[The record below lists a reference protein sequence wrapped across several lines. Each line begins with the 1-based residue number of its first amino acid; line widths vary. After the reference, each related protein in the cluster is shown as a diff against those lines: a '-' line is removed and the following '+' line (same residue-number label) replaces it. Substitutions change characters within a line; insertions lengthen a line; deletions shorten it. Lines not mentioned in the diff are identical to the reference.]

1 MAMQLLQRKVYL
13 DEERSTSILVSEAG
27 WDYSFRF
34 AEIEKE
40 VAPLLD
46 DPNHNEA
53 FKFFCRNYYP
63 LLASCV
69 VEGTVPSPQEAFGLP
84 RDILDDWYYSI
95 WKLNP
100 DIISEKFSL
109 KEQCEEV
116 EFRDGTKITV
126 YKASGVPS
134 FLLKLIELEDDA
146 NRHPL
151 QDDPQGQMFISLFYP
166 KMAAACN
173 GSSNVPDARTVRSWP
188 RGEIAKW
195 MDASRRL
202 NPEWFLVTE
211 EEQKAEAKERTKKVR
226 KR

>member
-1 MAMQLLQRKVYL
+1 MAMQLLRREVYL
-13 DEERSTSILVSEAG
+13 DRERKNMLLVSEAG

-34 AEIEKE
+34 TEIEKE
-40 VAPLLD
+40 IAPLSE
-46 DPNHNEA
+46 DPGLPQA

-69 VEGTVPSPQEAFGLP
+69 VEGAIPSPQEAFDLP
-84 RDILDDWYYSI
+84 RDVLDDWYYSV

-100 DIISEKFSL
+100 DIISEKFTL

-116 EFRDGTKITV
+116 VFRDGTKVTV
-126 YKASGVPS
+126 YKAAGVPS
-134 FLLKLIELEDDA
+134 FLLKLIELEEEA
-146 NRHPL
+146 VQHPL
-151 QDDPQGQMFISLFYP
+151 EDDPQGQMFISLFYP

-173 GSSNVPDARTVRSWP
+173 GSKVPDARTVRGWP

-202 NPEWFLVTE
+202 NPDWFLVTE
-211 EEQKAEAKERTKKVR
+211 EEQKIESKERTKKVR